1 MSGGGIGKV
10 IGKAL
15 GGVGNAVGGL
25 LGGGKEPSKIVNNVT
40 PAKDTAQQ
48 EVDKK
53 QQATNAALA
62 RKKNRSVLSTGASS
76 MDTGTSQTAKKLL
89 GG

>member
-10 IGKAL
+10 IG
-15 GGVGNAVGGL
+15 GVVDAVGGIF
-25 LGGGKEPSKIVNNVT
+25 GGGKEPSKIVNNVT

-76 MDTGTSQTAKKLL
+76 MDTGTAQQAKKLL
-89 GG
+89 GE